1 MTKTET
7 VKAFVAK
14 MGAKLAKFHATLDVR
29 FVRYGNTDT
38 GDAHITLTSMQGHR
52 LEVLLEWDDP
62 IHGDSAL
69 DGFFVCSS
77 TNDGW
82 HDNRRLEPVLA
93 ELEDR
98 LYVFAKHGR

>member
-7 VKAFVAK
+7 AKAFIAK
-14 MGAKLAKFHATLDVR
+14 MREELAQFHAVLDVR
-29 FVRYGNTDT
+29 FVPYGDTDT
-38 GDAHITLTSMQGHR
+38 GDAHIKLTSQHGHR

-62 IHGDSAL
+62 IHGDEAL

-77 TNDGW
+77 ANNGW
-82 HDNRRLEPVLA
+82 HDARRLEPVLA
-93 ELEDR
+93 ELGDR